1 MKTLYLCFTFVSV
14 LLNYNKFDM
23 RKLQSR
29 PIDTIGIRYKTVE
42 SQKEYFS

>member
-1 MKTLYLCFTFVSV
+1 
-14 LLNYNKFDM
+14 M

-42 SQKEYFS
+42 SQKEYLLHHLLSLDHRRKLGLPHLHVKL